1 LRAIGKQKAENRNWN
16 MAKDKKPATETA
28 WIAETARSLGF
39 DLCGVAKAQ
48 DFPEL
53 ANTRDWL
60 ERGYAGEMK
69 YLHDPRRADVRA
81 AMSGVR
87 SVIVCAVNYN
97 SREKYS
103 TEVAADENEE
113 KTPRGWISRYAWGD
127 DYHEVLW
134 EKLNALVAEM
144 GKRFPERFEARASA
158 DTGPVQERVL
168 AKHAGL
174 GWIGKNTLLLNQKMG
189 SWLFLGTILTDLEL
203 TPTVEHKELLSAD
216 LCGTCTRCIEAC
228 PTDALVNPYVMDAR
242 RCIAYLTIELRGPIP
257 HDFRETMG
265 NHVFGCDICQDVCP
279 WNRKSPRTE
288 VKAFQ
293 PRGANTG
300 DESLFH
306 PKLEWLVNLS
316 EEEYREVFR
325 GSAMKR
331 AKWRG
336 ILRNACNALANA
348 GPGGDSASGKRIA
361 ATLQKLARNDDEAIS
376 ESARWALSKI
386 DRAG

>member
-1 LRAIGKQKAENRNWN
+1 MNSARKTAA
-16 MAKDKKPATETA
+16 DTA

-39 DLCGVAKAQ
+39 DLCGVAAAQ

-53 ANTRDWL
+53 KKLNDWL

-69 YLHDPRRADVRA
+69 YLHDPRRADLHS
-81 AMSGVR
+81 AMGGVK
-87 SVIVCAVNYN
+87 SAIVCAINYN
-97 SREKYS
+97 SPEPYS
-103 TEVAADENEE
+103 TEVTNGKSGE
-113 KTPRGWISRYAWGD
+113 PRGWISRYAWGS

-144 GKRFPERFEARASA
+144 RKRFLEPFEARASA

-168 AKHAGL
+168 AKYAGL

-203 TPTVEHKELLSAD
+203 MPTVPSEGLLPPD
-216 LCGTCTRCIEAC
+216 LCGSCTRCIEAC

-257 HDFRETMG
+257 EEFREASG

-279 WNRKSPRTE
+279 WNRKSPRTQVE
-288 VKAFQ
+288 EFQ
-293 PRGANTG
+293 PRCGAGETVFN
-300 DESLFH
+300 
-306 PKLEWLVNLS
+306 PRLEWLLNLT
-316 EEEYREVFR
+316 EEEYREALR

-336 ILRNACNALANA
+336 ILRNACNAVGNA
-348 GPGGDSASGKRIA
+348 GLRRGTETGERVSASLKKLALGGDEIISEPA
-361 ATLQKLARNDDEAIS
+361 QWAIS
-376 ESARWALSKI
+376 RIK
-386 DRAG
+386 